1 MKLAVRLLKIT
12 SIITGSL
19 LVLLF
24 IISLAVQN
32 KVAEIVLNT
41 LNNNFATKIST
52 ESYRFSLIKKF
63 PKATIELRNVLVL
76 SSHGFDL
83 SAFTG
88 LNTDTLLAA
97 RTASVDLRTIDLIR
111 GNYTFTKITVR
122 SGRLNLFTDSSG
134 SNNYEFTEKKPAGE
148 KGNSARLNLN
158 RISLQDLNLV
168 YNDRRADLNIEGI
181 VKDGMLKSR
190 IRGSNIDFEGDL
202 KVFFKLFR
210 LDDFII
216 RPEIIADLKVGLNQN
231 EKGTFFKKSSMK
243 IASWDFV
250 LTGFVAADN
259 YLDLTVTADNIDI
272 SGIPN
277 LLPSK
282 YSKALSAYNPEGTLK
297 FSWITRGKPTSS
309 QDPHYDISFSLSN
322 ALIDNRKSNLSISN
336 LSFNG
341 AYTNGE
347 GNRPETS
354 SFKISD
360 FRSKLGSSDY
370 SGSFSL
376 SNFRDPFTELVFRGR
391 LLPSELVE
399 FLNLSKTAEAGGS
412 IDLDLKFSGRPG
424 KKDNF
429 RFTDVFN
436 MASGSRVSFNS
447 VNLNL
452 SNRQLDV
459 KDATGTFI
467 INGSTL
473 TDNFRLSLNGQDI
486 TFSGKF
492 TNFPGWL
499 AGNPVTLNGTASVS
513 ASSFRP
519 ESFMDTDEGSGDN
532 TEPEKA
538 PVTFPSDV
546 NLDVDFRLDTL
557 SYKRF
562 EARQI
567 SGNLSI
573 RPRML
578 NFRSFSMASQKGKVT
593 GNGLVVQ
600 NPDKSFVGRGSF
612 AVAGVDVNESFTTF
626 NNFGQEFIKAE
637 NLEGFLSGNITLVL
651 PVDSLMNPD
660 IHTMAAEG
668 RFIITDGALVNFDPV
683 EALSSF
689 IELSELQNIK
699 FDKLENDFF
708 IKKNVFYLPQM
719 EIRSSAVDLSVNG
732 EHTFDNKYEYHVK
745 MLLSE
750 ILSKKSRKTR
760 KPSEDFGEI
769 QDDGLGRT
777 SVFLRIDG
785 NGDDVKVSYDMKAA
799 GNQLKENLKK
809 EKETLKTI
817 IKEEYGLYRRD
828 SGRVDQKESRPR
840 FRISWEGTETAEDE
854 AEEPAA
860 EKKEGFLDRL
870 FKKK

>member
-1 MKLAVRLLKIT
+1 MKLAVRFLKIT
-12 SIITGSL
+12 SIIIGSL

-24 IISLAVQN
+24 VISLAIQN
-32 KVAEIVLNT
+32 KVAGIVLNT
-41 LNNNFATKIST
+41 LNHNFTTKIST
-52 ESYRFSLIKKF
+52 ESYRLSLIKKF

-83 SAFTG
+83 TEFKG

-97 RTASVDLRTIDLIR
+97 RTASVDLRTIDIIR

-122 SGRLNLFTDSSG
+122 SGRLNLFTDSTG
-134 SNNYEFTEKKPAGE
+134 RTNYEFTDRGTPDGKE
-148 KGNSARLNLN
+148 SSTRLNLN
-158 RISLQDLNLV
+158 RISLQDLNLE
-168 YNDRRADLNIEGI
+168 YNDKRVDLNMEGI

-190 IRGSNIDFEGDL
+190 IRGSNIDFEGDMR
-202 KVFFKLFR
+202 VFFRLFQ

-231 EKGTFFKKSSMK
+231 EKGTFFKKSRMK
-243 IASWDFV
+243 IENWDFV

-272 SGIPN
+272 SRIPL

-297 FSWITRGKPTSS
+297 FSWITKGKSTFS
-309 QDPHYDISFSLSN
+309 QDPHYDIEFSLRD
-322 ALIDNRKSNLSISN
+322 ALIDNRKSNLSVRN

-341 AYTNGE
+341 AYTNGA

-360 FRSKLGSSDY
+360 FTSRLGSSDY
-370 SGSFSL
+370 QGSFSL
-376 SNFRDPFTELVFRGR
+376 TNFKDPFTELVFRGR
-391 LLPSELVE
+391 LLPSELAE
-399 FLNLSKTAEAGGS
+399 FLNLSRAAEAGGS

-436 MASGSRVSFNS
+436 MASDSRIVFNS
-447 VNLNL
+447 VNLKL
-452 SNRQLDV
+452 SNREIDV
-459 KDATGTFI
+459 KNANGTFLI
-467 INGSTL
+467 DGSTL

-486 TFSGKF
+486 TFAGKL

-499 AGNPVTLNGTASVS
+499 AGNPVALNGTASVS

-519 ESFMDTDEGSGDN
+519 ERFMKTGE
-532 TEPEKA
+532 EPKESTGTVKA
-538 PVTFPSDV
+538 PVIFPADV
-546 NLDVDFRLDTL
+546 NLDVSFRVDTL
-557 SYKRF
+557 SYKLF
-562 EARQI
+562 SARNI
-567 SGNLSI
+567 SGNLSL

-578 NFRSFSMASQKGKVT
+578 NFRSFSMDSQEGKVT

-612 AVAGVDVNESFTTF
+612 VVSGVDVKESFTTF
-626 NNFGQEFIKAE
+626 NNFGQDFIKAE
-637 NLEGFLSGNITLVL
+637 NLEGSLSGNITLVL
-651 PVDSLMNPD
+651 PVDSLMNPN

-668 RFIITDGALVNFDPV
+668 RFSISDGALVNFDPV
-683 EALSSF
+683 KALSSF

-708 IKKNVFYLPQM
+708 IRDNVFYLPQM
-719 EIRSSAVDLSVNG
+719 EIRSSAADLSVNG

-760 KPSEDFGEI
+760 KPREDFGEI

-777 SVFLRIDG
+777 SIFLRIDG

-817 IKEEYGLYRRD
+817 IKEEYGLYRKD
-828 SGRVDQKESRPR
+828 SGQVNRKESRPR
-840 FRISWEGTETAEDE
+840 FRISWEGAETAEE
-854 AEEPAA
+854 EEEPPA
-860 EKKEGFLDRL
+860 EKK
-870 FKKK
+870 

>member
-12 SIITGSL
+12 SIIIGSL

-24 IISLAVQN
+24 VISLAIQN
-32 KVAEIVLNT
+32 KVAGIVLNT

-52 ESYRFSLIKKF
+52 ESYRLSLIKKF
-63 PKATIELRNVLVL
+63 PKASIELRNVLVL
-76 SSHGFDL
+76 SSKDFDL
-83 SAFTG
+83 SAFSG
-88 LNTDTLLAA
+88 MNTDTLLAA
-97 RTASVDLRTIDLIR
+97 RTASVDLRTIDIIR

-122 SGRLNLFTDSSG
+122 SGRLYLFTDSSG
-134 SNNYEFTEKKPAGE
+134 RTNYEFTEHKTPEGKE
-148 KGNSARLNLN
+148 SSTRLNLN
-158 RISLQDLNLV
+158 RISLQGLNLV
-168 YNDRRADLNIEGI
+168 YNDLRVSLNIEGL

-190 IRGSNIDFEGDL
+190 IRGSNIDFDGDMSI
-202 KVFFKLFR
+202 FFR
-210 LDDFII
+210 LFQLGDFII
-216 RPEIIADLKVGLNQN
+216 KPEIIADLKVGLNQN
-231 EKGTFFKKSSMK
+231 EKGTFFKKSTMK
-243 IASWDFV
+243 VENWDFV

-259 YLDLTVTADNIDI
+259 YIDLTVTADNIDI
-272 SGIPN
+272 SRIPY

-282 YSKALSAYNPEGTLK
+282 YSKTLSSYHPEGTLK
-297 FSWITRGKPTSS
+297 FSWITKGKSTSS
-309 QDPHYDISFSLSN
+309 QDPHYDITFSLRD
-322 ALIDNRKSNLSISN
+322 ALIDNRRSNLSVKN

-341 AYTNGE
+341 AYTNGA
-347 GNRPETS
+347 GNCSETS
-354 SFKISD
+354 TFKITD
-360 FRSKLGSSDY
+360 FNSRLGSSDY
-370 SGSFSL
+370 NGSFSL
-376 SNFRDPFTELVFRGR
+376 VNFKDPFTELRFRGR
-391 LLPSELVE
+391 LLPSELIE
-399 FLNLSKTAEAGGS
+399 FMNLSETAEAGGS

-424 KKDNF
+424 KKGDY

-436 MASGSRVSFNS
+436 LAADSKASFNS
-447 VNLNL
+447 VSLRL
-452 SNRQLDV
+452 KNRQLDIRN
-459 KDATGTFI
+459 ATGIFLL
-467 INGSTL
+467 NGSTV
-473 TDNFRLSLNGQDI
+473 TDKFRLSLNGQDI

-499 AGNPVTLNGTASVS
+499 AGNPVILGGTASVS

-519 ESFMDTDEGSGDN
+519 ERFMDPDN
-532 TEPEKA
+532 IPDDNNEAEKA
-538 PVTFPSDV
+538 PVTFPADV
-546 NLDVDFRLDTL
+546 NLDVDFRVDTL
-557 SYKRF
+557 SYKLF
-562 EARQI
+562 EARNI
-567 SGNLSI
+567 SGNLSL
-573 RPRML
+573 RPRIL
-578 NFRSFSMASQKGKVT
+578 NFRSFSMDSQKGKVT

-612 AVAGVDVNESFTTF
+612 VVSGVDVKESFTTF
-626 NNFGQEFIKAE
+626 NNFGQDFIRAE
-637 NLEGFLSGNITLVL
+637 NLEGILSGNITLVL

-668 RFIITDGALVNFDPV
+668 KFSISNGALVSFEPV
-683 EALSSF
+683 KALSSF

-708 IKKNVFYLPQM
+708 IRDNVFYLPQM
-719 EIRSSAVDLSVNG
+719 EIRSSAADLSVNG

-817 IKEEYGLYRRD
+817 IKEEYGLYRKD
-828 SGRVDQKESRPR
+828 SGQVNRKESRPR
-840 FRISWEGTETAEDE
+840 FRISWEGTETAVEE
-854 AEEPAA
+854 EEPPA
-860 EKKEGFLDRL
+860 EKKEGFFDRL